1 MIFFNF
7 FSLAIQPKI
16 RKHVQAEKLEIMKR
30 IFLLTVLLISGL
42 TVFSNEREIVRS
54 TITDVTVYSQGAQL
68 YQKASYNAKAG
79 ITEIIIEGISP
90 FIDPKSIQVKATGNV
105 IILDSKHSIFYPKPE
120 EVNLEGLPLKIRNEI
135 RVLEDSIKYV
145 GYDIQDLQDEIDVL
159 MATKNILSNNGAVKG
174 QGKVNDSIN
183 LLKQTMDYYATKML
197 EINKKLSVLY
207 RKRSD
212 KQDKKRRMEER
223 LTKLKQHE
231 DSETGP
237 KDNGPVHR
245 IVVTVSAKEA
255 ATGKMNISYLI
266 QNAGWIPLYDLR
278 SDGLT
283 SKINLT
289 YKAQVFQ
296 NSGLDWDNVKLNI
309 STNDPYQNKTKPTL
323 HPWYVDYYAYRN
335 DMYNIPQVA
344 SKKAE
349 SERSM
354 SYSNTVGDVMDEK
367 DVDSRTAAEFVQTI
381 RQLTSAEFRIDLPYS
396 IKSNNEQH
404 MVLIKIA
411 DLDANYKYYSLP
423 KLDQSVY
430 LVAQLSKL
438 DELGLVPAQANIF
451 FDGSYVGETYID
463 PTTMEDTLNLSLG
476 RDPNIIVKRTLLK
489 KDCKEKI
496 VGDKVEKTQSYA
508 IEVKNLKANAIEL
521 VIQDQLPI
529 TQNADITIEAMDL
542 GKGEYDSRTGM
553 IEWKLDLKSKESKT
567 VNFSFKVKSNKD
579 KPGLYL

>member
-1 MIFFNF
+1 
-7 FSLAIQPKI
+7 
-16 RKHVQAEKLEIMKR
+16 MKR
-30 IFLLTVLLISGL
+30 IFLLTVLLLSGL
-42 TVFSNEREIVRS
+42 TVFANEREIVRS

-68 YQKASYNAKAG
+68 YQKATYNAKVG
-79 ITEIIIEGISP
+79 ITEIVIEGISP
-90 FIDPKSIQVKATGNV
+90 YIDPNSIQVKATGNV

-135 RVLEDSIKYV
+135 RVLEDSIKLV
-145 GYDIQDLQDEIDVL
+145 GYDIQDLQDEIDVML
-159 MATKNILSNNGAVKG
+159 ATKSILSNNGAVKG

-183 LLKQTMDYYATKML
+183 LLKQTVDYYAAKML

-207 RKRSD
+207 RKRSE
-212 KQDKKRRMEER
+212 KQDKKHRMEER

-231 DSETGP
+231 TSETEPKETGP
-237 KDNGPVHR
+237 IHR

-255 ATGKMNISYLI
+255 VTGKMNISYLV

-309 STNDPYQNKTKPTL
+309 STNNPYQNKTKPTL

-344 SKKAE
+344 ATRKSDADK
-349 SERSM
+349 SM
-354 SYSNTVGDVMDEK
+354 SYSNTGVILEEK

-411 DLDANYKYYSLP
+411 DLDANYKYYTVP

-508 IEVKNLKANAIEL
+508 IEVKNLKANNIEL

-529 TQNADITIEAMDL
+529 TQNADITIEALDL
-542 GKGEYDSRTGM
+542 GKGELNSQTGL
-553 IEWKLDLKSKESKT
+553 IEWKIDLKTKESKT
-567 VNFSFKVKSNKD
+567 VNFSYKVKSSKD

>member
-1 MIFFNF
+1 
-7 FSLAIQPKI
+7 
-16 RKHVQAEKLEIMKR
+16 VE
-30 IFLLTVLLISGL
+30 
-42 TVFSNEREIVRS
+42 
-54 TITDVTVYSQGAQL
+54 
-68 YQKASYNAKAG
+68 
-79 ITEIIIEGISP
+79 
-90 FIDPKSIQVKATGNV
+90 
-105 IILDSKHSIFYPKPE
+105 
-120 EVNLEGLPLKIRNEI
+120 
-135 RVLEDSIKYV
+135 
-145 GYDIQDLQDEIDVL
+145 
-159 MATKNILSNNGAVKG
+159 
-174 QGKVNDSIN
+174 
-183 LLKQTMDYYATKML
+183 YYAAKML

-212 KQDKKRRMEER
+212 KQDKKRRMDDR

-231 DSETGP
+231 SSETEP
-237 KDNGPVHR
+237 KDNGPIHR

-255 ATGKMNISYLI
+255 VTGKMNISYLI

-309 STNDPYQNKTKPTL
+309 STNNPYQNKTKPTL

-335 DMYNIPQVA
+335 DLYNIPQIAYQKMEAERAISYTNTDSVLD
-344 SKKAE
+344 KKE
-349 SERSM
+349 I
-354 SYSNTVGDVMDEK
+354 
-367 DVDSRTAAEFVQTI
+367 DSRTAAEFVQTI
-381 RQLTSAEFRIDLPYS
+381 RQLTSAEFKIDLLYS

-411 DLDANYKYYSLP
+411 DLDAKYKYFTVP

-476 RDPNIIVKRTLLK
+476 GDPNIIVKRTLLK
-489 KDCKEKI
+489 KECKEKI

-508 IEVKNLKANAIEL
+508 IEVKNLKANNIEL

-529 TQNADITIEAMDL
+529 TQNGDITIEALDL
-542 GKGEYDSRTGM
+542 GKGELNSQTGM

-567 VNFSFKVKSNKD
+567 VNFSFKVKYNKD
-579 KPGLYL
+579 SNIFL

>member
-1 MIFFNF
+1 MFT
-7 FSLAIQPKI
+7 
-16 RKHVQAEKLEIMKR
+16 VQREKLEIMKR
-30 IFLLTVLLISGL
+30 IFIITFLLLSGL
-42 TVFSNEREIVRS
+42 TVFANDREIVRA

-68 YQKASYNAKAG
+68 YQKATYNAKIG

-90 FIDPKSIQVKATGNV
+90 YIDPNSIQVKATGNV

-135 RVLEDSIKYV
+135 RVLQDSIKLV

-159 MATKNILSNNGAVKG
+159 TATKNILSNNGAVKG

-183 LLKQTMDYYATKML
+183 LLKQTVEYYAAKML
-197 EINKKLSVLY
+197 EINKKLSVLS

-212 KQDKKRRMEER
+212 KQDKKRRMEDR

-231 DSETGP
+231 RSETEP
-237 KDNGPVHR
+237 KDNGPIHR

-255 ATGKMNISYLI
+255 VTGKMNISYLI

-283 SKINLT
+283 LKINLT

-309 STNDPYQNKTKPTL
+309 STNNPYQNKTKPTL

-335 DMYNIPQVA
+335 DLYNIPQIAYQKMEAERAISYTNTDSVLD
-344 SKKAE
+344 KKE
-349 SERSM
+349 I
-354 SYSNTVGDVMDEK
+354 
-367 DVDSRTAAEFVQTI
+367 DSRTAAEFVQTI
-381 RQLTSAEFRIDLPYS
+381 RQLTSAEFKIDLPYS

-411 DLDANYKYYSLP
+411 DLDANYKYFTVP

-438 DELGLVPAQANIF
+438 DELGLVPALANIF

-476 RDPNIIVKRTLLK
+476 GDPNIIVKRTLLK
-489 KDCKEKI
+489 KECKEKI

-508 IEVKNLKANAIEL
+508 IEVKNLKANNIEL

-529 TQNADITIEAMDL
+529 TQNGDITIEALDL
-542 GKGEYDSRTGM
+542 GKGELNSQTGM

-567 VNFSFKVKSNKD
+567 VNFSFKVKSSKD